1 MEDVKLETGEIIE
14 TYVYR
19 KDKPTELI
27 GTYEY
32 NTSSLIIFFIG
43 IVIVVGI
50 ICYWLGKKKR

>member
-1 MEDVKLETGEIIE
+1 MEDVKLETGKIIE

-19 KDKPTELI
+19 KDEPTELI

-32 NTSSLIIFFIG
+32 NTSSLIIFFSG

-50 ICYWLGKKKR
+50 FCYWLGKKKR